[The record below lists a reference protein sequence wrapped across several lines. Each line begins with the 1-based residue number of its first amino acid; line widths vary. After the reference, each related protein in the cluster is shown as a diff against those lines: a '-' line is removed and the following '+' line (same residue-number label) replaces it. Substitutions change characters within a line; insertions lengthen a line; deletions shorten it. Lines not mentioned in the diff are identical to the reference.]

1 MRWGACSPPLRCGCC
16 AHGTF
21 RQAVD
26 TRAGASLGIVYSP
39 RLRRWG
45 VGTYPPAYIQYEE
58 AFEDEIVEAI
68 GRLDE
73 IGDLIDGDVSPE
85 EAHDLIRLLDEA

>member
-1 MRWGACSPPLRCGCC
+1 M
-16 AHGTF
+16 
-21 RQAVD
+21 QA
-26 TRAGASLGIVYSP
+26 RASLI
-39 RLRRWG
+39 RRG
-45 VGTYPPAYIQYEE
+45 YVAGGSEPIRPLDIQYEE